1 MGLCTA
7 VFCNCGSSME
17 LFEYLNQL
25 YDSDDLHDYK
35 YGKIYPE
42 TAELSAQDK
51 ERLELILE
59 IIRMNEN
66 YGEKENVFQ
75 QYHRDRLPDWK
86 SIFSVEAYVCLRITR

>member
-1 MGLCTA
+1 M
-7 VFCNCGSSME
+7 
-17 LFEYLNQL
+17 NQL

-66 YGEKENVFQ
+66 HGEKENVFQ
-75 QYHRDRLPDWK
+75 QYHRNRLPDWK
-86 SIFSVEAYVCLRITR
+86 SITKEDLAPLLSLDLGMTLYPFAPE